1 MKKSFETVREILD
14 EYADFSI
21 SMEEIEEGIRNSRL
35 DAVKFVLQKIKD
47 LQEIGEI
54 S

>member
-1 MKKSFETVREILD
+1 
-14 EYADFSI
+14 
-21 SMEEIEEGIRNSRL
+21 MEEIEEGIRNSRL

-47 LQEIGEI
+47 LQEIGKI